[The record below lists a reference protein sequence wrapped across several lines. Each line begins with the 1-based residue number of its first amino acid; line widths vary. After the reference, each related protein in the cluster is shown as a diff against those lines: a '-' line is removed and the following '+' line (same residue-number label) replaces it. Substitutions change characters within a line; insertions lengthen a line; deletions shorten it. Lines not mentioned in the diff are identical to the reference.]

1 VVFKPYPKLVASL
14 AVAVLGGLMALTPA
28 IAPAQEKKEKK
39 VKDQAEYD
47 LFNGAATAMKSGDWA
62 KANQLLLQWKEKYA
76 ESDYK
81 EDRQLMI
88 VTSYQNLRQGDKM
101 WEATRDLLALN
112 PKSLPGLFFMTTL
125 TTSLNNPAPE
135 RLEAGEKAARGLLDH
150 MGEFFDPAKKP
161 AATPEAQFQQEKLSM
176 ETTARRTLGWIAM
189 TRKDNEKAE
198 QEFSDLLK
206 VNPKAGGQISYWLG
220 TVMLAQ
226 KKPEKQVPALWH
238 FARAAHYNEG
248 EKLSPEGQKQ
258 LQGFLERNYVNYHGG
273 KDGLQELVDGAVKNP
288 FPPEGFA
295 IESAVARAVREEEEL
310 KQKDPQKAL
319 WLGVKKELAG
329 PNGPTYFESTL
340 KGSALPKLRGK
351 VVSTNPAARPKEVV
365 VALATDD
372 SPEVKLRLDAP
383 FASKADPGTEIEFEG
398 GVAAEFAADPFM
410 LTLDQEKEKVSG
422 WPAPARP
429 APKAGAGK
437 KGVGRKK

>member
-1 VVFKPYPKLVASL
+1 MVFKPYLKLVASL
-14 AVAVLGGLMALTPA
+14 AVALLGGVLALTPA
-28 IAPAQEKKEKK
+28 VAPAQEKEKK

-47 LFNGAATAMKSGDWA
+47 LFSGTAAAMKTGDWA
-62 KANQLLLQWKEKYA
+62 KANQLLLQWKQKYP

-112 PKSLPGLFFMTTL
+112 PQSLPGLFFMTTL
-125 TTSLNNPAPE
+125 TTSLNKSEPE
-135 RLEAGEKAARGLLDH
+135 RLEAGEKAARGLL
-150 MGEFFDPAKKP
+150 ERLPTFFDPAKKP
-161 AATPEAQFQQEKLSM
+161 PTTPEAQFQQEKLSM

-206 VNPKAGGQISYWLG
+206 ANPRAGGQISYWLG

-226 KKPEKQVPALWH
+226 KKTEKQVPALWH
-238 FARAAHYNEG
+238 FARAAHFNEG
-248 EKLSPEGQKQ
+248 EKLSAEGQKQ

-273 KDGLQELVDGAVKNP
+273 KDGLQELIDGSIKNP
-288 FPPEGFA
+288 FPPADFA
-295 IESAVARAVREEEEL
+295 IESAVARAIREGEEL
-310 KQKDPQKAL
+310 KLKDPQKAL

-329 PNGPTYFESTL
+329 PNGPTYFDSTL

-351 VVSTNPAARPKEVV
+351 VVSTSPSSRPKEVIL
-365 VALATDD
+365 ALSTDD
-372 SPEVKLRLDAP
+372 SAEVKLRLDAP
-383 FASKADPGTEIEFEG
+383 LGSGAEPGTEIEFEG
-398 GVAAEFAADPFM
+398 GVAADFSADPFM
-410 LTLDQEKEKVSG
+410 LTLDQEKEKISG
-422 WPAPARP
+422 WPAPVRA
-429 APKAGAGK
+429 APKGGAGR
-437 KGVGRKK
+437 KGARR